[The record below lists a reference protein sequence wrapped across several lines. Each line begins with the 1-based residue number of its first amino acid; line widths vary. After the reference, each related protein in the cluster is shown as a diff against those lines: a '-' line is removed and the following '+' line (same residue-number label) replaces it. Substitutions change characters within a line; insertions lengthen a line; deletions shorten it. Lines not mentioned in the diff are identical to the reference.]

1 MIKLNKEPIM
11 DAQST
16 STMASWIGYWNRK
29 VKRFTIWDLK
39 LAQIW
44 TAAWI
49 LIFVK
54 LFPQIIQL
62 SIWWFVLIVV
72 LCVPRLFAVLFK
84 KDG

>member
-1 MIKLNKEPIM
+1 MLNLHKEPIM
-11 DAQST
+11 DTQSVGT
-16 STMASWIGYWNRK
+16 LESWIGYWNRK

-49 LIFVK
+49 LIFAK
-54 LFPQIIQL
+54 LVPQIMQL
-62 SIWWFVLIVV
+62 SIWWFVLIMI
-72 LCVPRLFAVLFK
+72 LCAPRLFAVLFK